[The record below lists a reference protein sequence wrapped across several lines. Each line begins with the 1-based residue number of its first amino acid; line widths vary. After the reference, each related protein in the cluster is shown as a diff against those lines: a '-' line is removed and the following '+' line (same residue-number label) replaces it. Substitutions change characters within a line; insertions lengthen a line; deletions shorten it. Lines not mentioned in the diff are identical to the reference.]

1 MKIKIILL
9 IITVISLTTISPA
22 QSGNLPE
29 EYNFYNSQ
37 TLSYYSASVGDSLK
51 IFVSLPENYSESG
64 LNYPVLYVLDGDISF
79 GMVTSIA
86 RYLEVG
92 NNIPAFII
100 VGIGYGSDI
109 EDAKNKRQRDYSP
122 TVIGNNPNTGGAN
135 NFLKFLGSELIPLI
149 DSRYNTDD
157 RDRTIYGYSLA
168 GLFCFHTL
176 FTQTDL
182 FDNYIIGSAYLN
194 WDNKAIFE
202 IEKLTAEKRTDIDAN
217 VFVSVGD
224 QEDEDTYFKPIDQM
238 VTTLQERNY
247 TSLNLITMVI
257 DSSSHLSSPPTAITQ
272 GLLSIFNK

>member
-1 MKIKIILL
+1 M
-9 IITVISLTTISPA
+9 
-22 QSGNLPE
+22 
-29 EYNFYNSQ
+29 
-37 TLSYYSASVGDSLK
+37 
-51 IFVSLPENYSESG
+51 
-64 LNYPVLYVLDGDISF
+64 
-79 GMVTSIA
+79 
-86 RYLEVG
+86 
-92 NNIPAFII
+92 
-100 VGIGYGSDI
+100 
-109 EDAKNKRQRDYSP
+109 
-122 TVIGNNPNTGGAN
+122 
-135 NFLKFLGSELIPLI
+135 
-149 DSRYNTDD
+149 
-157 RDRTIYGYSLA
+157 
-168 GLFCFHTL
+168 FCFHTL